1 MTDKQPMQAMDDH
14 RDTAAPKANDGI
26 EWPSGK
32 DAGGE
37 SNGGA
42 YPNPHSGKEGKS
54 SPSHGGQTDITYHG
68 GGQPDGDGEAPNA
81 ATQRE

>member
-1 MTDKQPMQAMDDH
+1 MGDTMQASGQDGLKGAPDGVAES
-14 RDTAAPKANDGI
+14 DTHGK
-26 EWPSGK
+26 SG
-32 DAGGE
+32 GGE
-37 SNGGA
+37 SAGGA